1 LAGIG
6 SGVGGYFAIAEGVNT
21 AADYAVLANFVAP
34 DIMVPVKTA
43 KGTYNPHKV
52 QGGPYIRYL
61 SGSGVI
67 DIGSANV
74 AVYLDAQLS
83 ITGDFI
89 NTNMSLLLAQVFGG
103 LALPTPLTFAATG
116 ATAYTVTDTV
126 AASGSPAGL
135 YVQDGTWIDA
145 ELAVPDTGG
154 TLHYQDYVNG
164 KITKA
169 EFVFPRDNIVTFAY
183 DLDYAFVVETDTPAL
198 FAGTTEPVG
207 FVPFTMPNASS
218 LFKVGGTSVDGC
230 RKATVTLTPKLATD
244 RAYIGREYK
253 EEPITNG
260 LIEVA
265 VALDMDYT
273 PTSKSDIFDLFIGA
287 QTGGSGA
294 YSFVYPYYTPLGST
308 VIQAVGG
315 QIASSGSYDTFELI
329 LPQLIIQ
336 SGGEAPLEGLDI
348 VKNTI
353 NLKGVIS
360 NSGVSPSFSLTS
372 KDSGFSA

>member
-1 LAGIG
+1 MAGIG
-6 SGVGGYFAIAEGVNT
+6 SGVGGYFAIAQGVNT
-21 AADYAVLANFVAP
+21 AADYAVLASFVAP
-34 DIMVPVKTA
+34 DVMIPVKSA

-52 QGGPYIRYL
+52 QGGPYIRYQ

-83 ITGDFI
+83 LTGDFI

-103 LALPTPLTFAATG
+103 LALPTPLAFAATG
-116 ATAYTVTDTV
+116 STAYTVTDTT

-135 YVQDGTWIDA
+135 YVQDGSWIDA

-154 TLHYQDYVNG
+154 NLHYQDYVNG

-169 EFVFPRDNIVTFAY
+169 EFVFPRDNIVTFSY
-183 DLDYAFVVETDTPAL
+183 DMDYAFVVETDTPAL
-198 FAGTTEPVG
+198 AADTVEPVG
-207 FVPFTMPNASS
+207 FVPFTMPNSSS
-218 LFKVGGTSVDGC
+218 LFTVGGNSVDGC

-244 RAYIGREYK
+244 RAYIGREFK
-253 EEPITNG
+253 EEPVTNG

-287 QTGGSGA
+287 QTGGTGA
-294 YSFVYPYYTPLGST
+294 YSFQYPYYNPLGST
-308 VIQAVGG
+308 VIKAVGG
-315 QIASSGSYDTFELI
+315 QIASSGNYDTFALT

-360 NSGVSPSFSLTS
+360 AGGASPSFSLIT
-372 KDSGFSA
+372 KDSGFSV